1 MTAPDNGSSS
11 EGDVDSLGDAMA
23 DAVLSPCI
31 ESDDDTQSSSAATSN
46 GRSAGK
52 TVEAFNTAEGV
63 GARVL
68 RSIGTPALWN
78 LSPFLILDHASV
90 GQGAG
95 FPDHPH
101 RGMATVTYVLEGTM
115 QHEDFMG
122 NYGRLSRGDVQWM
135 TAGRGVVHAEMP
147 FVDPA
152 HPVDAVALQLW
163 LDLPAAKK
171 MVKPSYKEKKADA
184 LARAT
189 FQGGSVVV
197 VSGESHGAIGPI
209 RPIAGCW
216 FLDFTL
222 EAGGEV
228 WQPIPEGWTA
238 FVYVLDGG
246 VTVGR
251 PGKEV
256 AKQNCCVLSA
266 AAGEEGVWLRSR
278 PRSGTRLVLVAGE
291 PLDQPMVLQGPFVST
306 TRDGAAQAL
315 HDYQNGRNGFEKA
328 LGWRSDIGKDVG
340 MVRRKPR
347 RKGEEEWE
355 ERDPREKGRGGK
367 RREERNEAEVNPGK
381 EGGGKAKGKGKG
393 RSGGR

>member
-1 MTAPDNGSSS
+1 MMTPNGNDS
-11 EGDVDSLGDAMA
+11 GDDLGGLNGMA
-23 DAVLSPCI
+23 DAVLSPCP
-31 ESDDDTQSSSAATSN
+31 ESESNTQRSSSVLTS

-52 TVEAFNTAEGV
+52 ILEAFDTAEGV

-147 FVDPA
+147 VVDPA

-189 FQGGSVVV
+189 FPGGNVVV
-197 VSGESHGAIGPI
+197 VSGQSHGAVGPI

-238 FVYVLDGG
+238 CIYVLEGA
-246 VTVGR
+246 VAVGDA
-251 PGKEV
+251 GKEV
-256 AKQNCCVLSA
+256 AKQNVCVLSA
-266 AAGEEGVWLRSR
+266 VVGEEGVQIRSR
-278 PRSGTRLVLVAGE
+278 PRSGSRFVLIAGE
-291 PLDQPMVLQGPFVST
+291 PLDQPMVLQGPFLST
-306 TRDGAAQAL
+306 SRDGAAQAL
-315 HDYQNGRNGFEKA
+315 RDYQSGRNGFEKA

-367 RREERNEAEVNPGK
+367 RREDKDDSEVDAGR
-381 EGGGKAKGKGKG
+381 GGSKGKGNG
-393 RSGGR
+393 RSGRR

>member
-1 MTAPDNGSSS
+1 MMTPNSNDS
-11 EGDVDSLGDAMA
+11 GDDLDDLGVAMA
-23 DAVLSPCI
+23 DAVLSPCPS
-31 ESDDDTQSSSAATSN
+31 ESDTPPSPLVLTS

-52 TVEAFNTAEGV
+52 ILEAFDTAEGV

-147 FVDPA
+147 VVDPA

-189 FQGGSVVV
+189 FPGGNVVV
-197 VSGESHGAIGPI
+197 ISGESHGAIGPI

-222 EAGGEV
+222 QAGGEV
-228 WQPIPEGWTA
+228 WQPIPEGWTG
-238 FVYVLDGG
+238 FIYVLEGS
-246 VTVGR
+246 VAVGDER
-251 PGKEV
+251 KEV
-256 AKQNCCVLSA
+256 DKQNVCVLSA
-266 AAGEEGVWLRSR
+266 EVGEEGVKIRSR
-278 PRSGTRLVLVAGE
+278 PRSGSRFVLIAGE

-306 TRDGAAQAL
+306 SRDGAAQAL
-315 HDYQNGRNGFEKA
+315 RDYQSGRNGFEKA

-347 RKGEEEWE
+347 RKGEGEWE

-367 RREERNEAEVNPGK
+367 RREDKDDGEVDAGR
-381 EGGGKAKGKGKG
+381 GGSKGKGKG
-393 RSGGR
+393 KGNDRSGGR